1 MIKFSGAGAPTGTEV
16 AAPASGSATN
26 LNNATMVRVYNAHA
40 STEYLV
46 TVTNKDEAAVL
57 GTFTLA
63 GKQVEYVDKNITD
76 EIWAANANIKLASVI
91 VMG

>member
-1 MIKFSGAGAPTGTEV
+1 MIKLNGSQTD
-16 AAPASGSATN
+16 APASGSATN
-26 LNNATMVRVYNAHA
+26 LSNATMVRVYNSHA

-46 TVTNKDEAAVL
+46 TVTNADEAAVL

-63 GKQVEYVDKNITD
+63 GKQVEYVDKDITD
-76 EIWAANANIKLASVI
+76 EIFAANTNIKLTSVV

>member
-1 MIKFSGAGAPTGTEV
+1 MFKVKGTEA

-26 LNNATMVRVYNAHA
+26 LGNATMVRVYNSG
-40 STEYLV
+40 STARLV
-46 TVTNKDEAAVL
+46 TVTTASEAAVI

-63 GKQVEYVDKNITD
+63 PGAVEYIDKDNTD
-76 EIWAANANIKLASVI
+76 EIFAAHAEVLLASVV

>member
-1 MIKFSGAGAPTGTEV
+1 
-16 AAPASGSATN
+16 
-26 LNNATMVRVYNAHA
+26 MVRVYNAHA

-46 TVTNKDEAAVL
+46 TVTNADEAAVL

-63 GKQVEYVDKNITD
+63 GKQVEYVDKDITD
-76 EIWAANANIKLASVI
+76 EIFAANTNIKLTSVV